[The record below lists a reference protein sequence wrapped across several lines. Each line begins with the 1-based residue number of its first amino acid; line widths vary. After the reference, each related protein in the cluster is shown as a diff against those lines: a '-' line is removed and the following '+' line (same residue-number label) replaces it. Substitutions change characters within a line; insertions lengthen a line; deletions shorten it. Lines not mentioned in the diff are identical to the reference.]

1 MKIIFLG
8 NNRLFEMTTVY
19 GNNEKMRGKYGV
31 FTAGK
36 INDLYR

>member
-1 MKIIFLG
+1 
-8 NNRLFEMTTVY
+8 MTTVY

-36 INDLYR
+36 INDLYRQIDNGIP

>member
-8 NNRLFEMTTVY
+8 NNRLFEVTTVY
-19 GNNEKMRGKYGV
+19 GNNEKMRGKYV

-36 INDLYR
+36 MNDLYR